1 MAPNEGRF
9 NGGNVNNVEKL
20 VRKFGDQ
27 TRIKTN
33 EIAKR
38 LGVVIDSEYLD
49 KCFAIQWA
57 MASIVAEE
65 AGEVIEFNEDIASK
79 AESASPNEMGVAFCL
94 NSCRGGFYQIESG
107 EYDVALETF
116 GLVRSIHGYLLK
128 NDYRKFFS
136 VAGAKGGVAKNA
148 KMNKV
153 KERMLDKFHE
163 LKDKNSVRSIAKRLE
178 GVAKEV
184 AAEEGTRF
192 TTDDVFSRLYSWFLN
207 DKKSTMPS
215 R

>member
-1 MAPNEGRF
+1 MDNT
-9 NGGNVNNVEKL
+9 EKL

-27 TRIKTN
+27 TRIKTK
-33 EIAKR
+33 EIANK

-57 MASIVAEE
+57 MATIVSVD
-65 AGEVIEFNEDIASK
+65 AGEAVEFNDEIASK
-79 AESASPNEMGVAFCL
+79 AEGASPNEMGVAFCL
-94 NSCRGGFYQIESG
+94 NSCRGGFCQIESG
-107 EYDVALETF
+107 EYDAALETF

-136 VAGAKGGVAKNA
+136 VAGAKGGSAKNA

-153 KERMLDKFHE
+153 KKRMIDKFHE
-163 LKDKNSVRSIAKRLE
+163 FDKSKSVRQIAKKLE
-178 GVAKEV
+178 SVARTV
-184 AAEEGTRF
+184 ATEEGARF
-192 TTDDVFSRLYSWFLN
+192 TTDDVFSRLYQWFLAE
-207 DKKSTMPS
+207 KKNTTSS